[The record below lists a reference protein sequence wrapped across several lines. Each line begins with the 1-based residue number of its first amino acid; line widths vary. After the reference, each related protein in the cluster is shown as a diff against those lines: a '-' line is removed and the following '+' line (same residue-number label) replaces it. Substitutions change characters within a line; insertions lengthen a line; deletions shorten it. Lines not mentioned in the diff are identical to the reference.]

1 MAEKGKAAVY
11 HGLGKPMVTQEFP
24 VPEPE
29 PGAIVVKLTRANV
42 CGSDLHMWR
51 GDLDLG
57 ALGAPLP
64 VILGHEMTGSVA
76 RLGQG
81 IFMDSAGEP
90 LQEGDRVVYRYFYPC
105 GHCKICLSGDD
116 GCCPMNNFFMLTCA
130 DPPHFNGAYGE
141 YYYLRPNHTVF
152 KVPDELTDDMVAPIN
167 CALSEVIYGLE
178 KVGLRFGETIVIQ
191 GAGGLGLYATAV
203 AKEMGAS
210 KVIVVDGIDD
220 RLELAKAFG
229 ADEVVDMKKHETP
242 VERMTAV
249 MGLTGGGADVV
260 AELVGSATAIPEGL
274 DMLGSGGR
282 LLEIGNISPGHT
294 FTYDPAFLVM
304 YSKSIVSVGYYS
316 GPTLKKAL
324 DFMLRTRDKYP
335 YERILSK
342 SYPLEEIEKA
352 FEDQDKGLVSR
363 AAIAF

>member
-249 MGLTGGGADVV
+249 MGLTGGSGRGGGTGGLCDRHSRGSGHARERGAV
-260 AELVGSATAIPEGL
+260 ARDRQHLSGPHLHLRPGLPRHVLQEHRFRGLLQRPDPEEGPGFHAPHKGQVPLRENPLQELSPGGNREGL
-274 DMLGSGGR
+274 
-282 LLEIGNISPGHT
+282 
-294 FTYDPAFLVM
+294 
-304 YSKSIVSVGYYS
+304 
-316 GPTLKKAL
+316 
-324 DFMLRTRDKYP
+324 
-335 YERILSK
+335 
-342 SYPLEEIEKA
+342 
-352 FEDQDKGLVSR
+352 
-363 AAIAF
+363 